1 MSLSFSSALLEVTFL
16 LVAAVFS
23 EVGFEMLDNAPKMTN
38 KIAVIINC
46 FFATPVFL
54 ITDKIARTRKKI
66 NNMKLKVAKKSMT
79 GCSDF
84 VVPIPVKRIEIIKRI
99 TVGRPYCFAFPFF
112 LKNEMIHRTKRIKA
126 IKNKAAPILLKIAI
140 FIPPFVRFLLLII

>member
-1 MSLSFSSALLEVTFL
+1 M
-16 LVAAVFS
+16 AAVFS
-23 EVGFEMLDNAPKMTN
+23 EEGAEILDNATKMTN

-66 NNMKLKVAKKSMT
+66 NKIKLKVAKKSMT

-84 VVPIPVKRIEIIKRI
+84 VVPIPIKRIEIIKRI
-99 TVGRPYCFAFPFF
+99 TVGRPYCFVFPVF
-112 LKNEMIHRTKRIKA
+112 LKNEIIHSIKRIKA

-140 FIPPFVRFLLLII
+140 FIPPFVRFSLLII